1 MAALDPLGR
10 TARASGGRKAARCL
24 AALTL
29 AAGVTAALPPASAS
43 AAALPQA
50 PEDIKKKYAK
60 LKKQS
65 EELSKEY
72 RGELVTLEEAKR
84 AAERAGAD
92 ASRAEREYAAARA
105 DVARLASTSYMTGRL
120 DMVPIISSADPG
132 AAVHDAAVIEH
143 ISQNNGRRLENL
155 KALTAKAEKSGENA
169 RKKLEA
175 VEKELKD
182 LRSQRARVRKLLAKY
197 EPQVART
204 QAPAGGGGAGRPD
217 GATGTKSP
225 IVGNS
230 MTARMRSVL
239 VEIDNRFGP
248 FPTIGCARPGDPQDH
263 GSGTA
268 CDFMEST
275 GGQMPSASA
284 QAHGDSVAQYLIN
297 NASRMGLKYII
308 WKQRIY
314 DFRSSGGWRQ
324 MEDRGS
330 ITQNHFDHIH
340 VSVL

>member
-1 MAALDPLGR
+1 MAAL
-10 TARASGGRKAARCL
+10 A
-24 AALTL
+24 L
-29 AAGVTAALPPASAS
+29 AAGVAVALPPASGS
-43 AAALPQA
+43 AAAVPQA

-60 LKKQS
+60 LKAQS
-65 EELSKEY
+65 EKLSKEY
-72 RGELVTLEEAKR
+72 RGELVTLEEAKK

-92 ASRAEREYAAARA
+92 AARAEREYDAARA
-105 DVARLASTSYMTGRL
+105 DIARLASTSYMTGRL
-120 DMVPIISSADPG
+120 DVVPIISSAEPG
-132 AAVHDAAVIEH
+132 AAVRDAAVIEH

-155 KALTAKAEKSGENA
+155 KTLTAQAEKSDETA
-169 RKKLEA
+169 RKKLDA
-175 VEKELKD
+175 VEKEIKD
-182 LRSQRARVRKLLAKY
+182 LTSQRTRVKKLLAKY

-204 QAPAGGGGAGRPD
+204 QAPSGGGGAGRPD

-230 MTARMRSVL
+230 MTARMRTVL
-239 VEIDNRFGP
+239 VEVDNRFGP
-248 FPTIGCARPGDPQDH
+248 FPSIGCARPGDPQDH

-275 GGQMPSASA
+275 GGAMPSASA
-284 QAHGDSVAQYLIN
+284 QAHGDNVSQYLIN
-297 NASRMGLKYII
+297 NASRLGLKYII